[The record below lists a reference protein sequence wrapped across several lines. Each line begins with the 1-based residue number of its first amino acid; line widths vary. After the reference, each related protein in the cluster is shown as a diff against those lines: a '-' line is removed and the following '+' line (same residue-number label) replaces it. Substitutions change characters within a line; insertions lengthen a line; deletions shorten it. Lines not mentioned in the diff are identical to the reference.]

1 MQVSTQSDVQTP
13 VNIGSALQVSLSAS
27 DIDLATAVPAS
38 GFVPSQTVTSNGY
51 KVFSIGMTSSQ
62 NGTLTVQRYLDAA
75 ATIVQ
80 DENVAFSINLVAGQ
94 PANLNVNDWKP
105 FQSIVIT
112 VTNSSGVIAT
122 ISLFKLLF
130 QSY

>member
-1 MQVSTQSDVQTP
+1 MQVSTQHDVQTP

-27 DIDLATAVPAS
+27 DINLATTVPAS
-38 GFVPSQTVTSNGY
+38 GSVFSQTVTSNGY

-62 NGTLTVQRYLDAA
+62 DGTLSVQRFLDENGN
-75 ATIVQ
+75 IVQ
-80 DENVAFSINLVAGQ
+80 DEDVPFEVNLVAGQ

-105 FQSIVIT
+105 FQAIIIT
-112 VTNSSGVIAT
+112 VTNSSGTIAT
-122 ISLFKLLF
+122 ISPFKLMF